1 MAVFKCKMCGGTLEF
16 SPGDRIAVCDSCGSK
31 QTLPQLDDNRLRA
44 LYERADALRRADDFD
59 GAAAIYEQIVTEN
72 ADDAE
77 AYWALVLCR
86 YGVEYVEDP
95 ATRRRMPTINRAQYT
110 GIFDDENYRA
120 ALRHASPDQRALYE
134 SEARE
139 INEIQKSI
147 LSISQKEEPFDIFIC
162 YKETDER
169 GRRTPDSVL
178 ANDMYHQLTQAGFKV
193 FFSRI
198 TLEDKLGSA
207 YEPYIFAALNS
218 ARVMVVLGTRPE
230 YFGAVWV
237 KNEWSRYLALIK
249 SGADKTLIPA
259 YRDMDPYDLPEEF
272 SHLQAQ
278 DMSRLGFMQDLI
290 RGIEKILGKSAS
302 PSAGEPAFSKAVDI
316 PPLLKRISLF
326 LEDKNWKEAAQYC
339 ERVLDR
345 EPENAQV
352 YLFELMAE
360 LEVST
365 VDELSA
371 CSEPFDERSNYKKA
385 VRFGDEEMRAML
397 TDCTAQIY
405 ERNHSR
411 SYRAAQAA
419 MDAAKNEAD
428 FEAAAARFDA
438 LSDYRDSEEQ
448 KRQCLLRAEA
458 IRKDRIY
465 FSVQKAL
472 ANANSV
478 ISYKALANELSEIS
492 GWRDADAIAAEC
504 REKAN
509 QLIRQKEEN
518 QRRQEQLAA
527 EENAREERLI
537 ALIAAILC
545 IIAGAVIFITLL
557 RGE

>member
-59 GAAAIYEQIVTEN
+59 GAAAIYGQIVTEN
-72 ADDAE
+72 ADDCE

-139 INEIQKSI
+139 INEIQKNI

-259 YRDMDPYDLPEEF
+259 YRDMDPYDLPRRIF
-272 SHLQAQ
+272 PFAGAGHVAPRVYAGSHPRRRKDPREIGVA
-278 DMSRLGFMQDLI
+278 F
-290 RGIEKILGKSAS
+290 RGRTRVF
-302 PSAGEPAFSKAVDI
+302 AGGRYPAA
-316 PPLLKRISLF
+316 
-326 LEDKNWKEAAQYC
+326 
-339 ERVLDR
+339 
-345 EPENAQV
+345 
-352 YLFELMAE
+352 
-360 LEVST
+360 
-365 VDELSA
+365 
-371 CSEPFDERSNYKKA
+371 
-385 VRFGDEEMRAML
+385 
-397 TDCTAQIY
+397 
-405 ERNHSR
+405 
-411 SYRAAQAA
+411 
-419 MDAAKNEAD
+419 
-428 FEAAAARFDA
+428 FEAHFSFSGR
-438 LSDYRDSEEQ
+438 Q
-448 KRQCLLRAEA
+448 KLEGSGAVLRARA
-458 IRKDRIY
+458 GSRTRKR
-465 FSVQKAL
+465 
-472 ANANSV
+472 
-478 ISYKALANELSEIS
+478 
-492 GWRDADAIAAEC
+492 
-504 REKAN
+504 
-509 QLIRQKEEN
+509 
-518 QRRQEQLAA
+518 
-527 EENAREERLI
+527 
-537 ALIAAILC
+537 
-545 IIAGAVIFITLL
+545 AGVSI
-557 RGE
+557 